1 MPADVITARQIV
13 QRDRTDTCHEDPF
26 EHALEELEEITIE
39 AAGMRDGTLGR
50 FALLVQHNVGEVVI
64 FIDDQIKGNT

>member
-13 QRDRTDTCHEDPF
+13 QRDRTHTCHEDPL
-26 EHALEELEEITIE
+26 EHALEELEEIAIE
-39 AAGMRDGTLGR
+39 AAGMRDGTIDR
-50 FALLVQHNVGEVVI
+50 FTLLVQHNVGEVVI